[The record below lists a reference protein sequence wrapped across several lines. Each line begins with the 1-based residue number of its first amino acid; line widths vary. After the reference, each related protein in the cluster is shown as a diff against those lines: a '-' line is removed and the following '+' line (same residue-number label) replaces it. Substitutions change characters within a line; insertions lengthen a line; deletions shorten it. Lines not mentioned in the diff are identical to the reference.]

1 MSELQVSYAAP
12 KGRPLGNNFG
22 YFVFKTIV
30 VPLIRLISKKDWKGQ
45 QYIPQSGAFIAASN
59 HLSYLDAFVFADF
72 LFHSGRAP
80 RFLGKAS
87 IFKIPVIGKIILAG
101 GHVPIQRETS
111 NAHHAIDDAKALL
124 ESGHALGLYPEGTL
138 TRDTESWPM
147 VAKTGIARLALLTG
161 APVIPVAQWGSQKII
176 PTYGKK
182 VKLFPR
188 TTLVFRAGP
197 PVDLSQ
203 WAGQA
208 NDPEALI
215 AATAKV
221 MREITNL
228 LEEIRGEKRPQVI
241 FDPRTSDLPRTGN
254 FKKKQKD

>member
-1 MSELQVSYAAP
+1 MSELRVSYAAP

-22 YFVFKTIV
+22 FHIFKALA
-30 VPLIRLISKKDWKGQ
+30 VPLIRAISKRDWKGS
-45 QYIPQSGAFIAASN
+45 QYIPQSGAVIAACN

-87 IFKIPVIGKIILAG
+87 IFKIPVIGRLILAA
-101 GHVPIQRETS
+101 GHVPIERESTT
-111 NAHHAIDDAKALL
+111 AHKAIDHGRALL
-124 ESGHALGLYPEGTL
+124 DSGHALGLYPEGTL
-138 TRDTESWPM
+138 TRDSDGWPM
-147 VAKTGIARLALLTG
+147 VAKTGIARLALQTG
-161 APVIPVAQWGSQKII
+161 APVIPIAQWGSQKII

-182 VKLFPR
+182 IKLFPR
-188 TTLVFRAGP
+188 TRVIFRAGP

-203 WAGQA
+203 WTGKAD
-208 NDPEALI
+208 DPEALI
-215 AATAKV
+215 AATAKI

>member
-22 YFVFKTIV
+22 YFIFKTMA
-30 VPLIRLISKKDWKGQ
+30 VPLIRLISKKDWKGAQ
-45 QYIPQSGAFIAASN
+45 NIPQTGAFIAACN

-87 IFKIPVIGKIILAG
+87 VFKIPVIGKIILAG

-111 NAHHAIDDAKALL
+111 SAHHAIDDARGLL
-124 ESGHALGLYPEGTL
+124 DSGHALGLYPEGTL
-138 TRDTESWPM
+138 TRDTDGWPM
-147 VAKTGIARLALLTG
+147 VAKTGIARLALQTG
-161 APVIPVAQWGSQKII
+161 VPVIPVAQWGSQKII

-182 VKLFPR
+182 IKLFPR
-188 TTLVFRAGP
+188 TKVVFVAGP
-197 PVDLSQ
+197 PVDLSE
-203 WAGQA
+203 WAGKSD
-208 NDPEALI
+208 DPEALI

-228 LEEIRGEKRPQVI
+228 LEQIRGEKRPQVI

-254 FKKKQKD
+254 FKKKSKG

>member
-12 KGRPLGNNFG
+12 KGHPLGNNFG
-22 YFVFKTIV
+22 YFIFKTIV

-45 QYIPQSGAFIAASN
+45 HYIPQSGAFIAASN

-87 IFKIPVIGKIILAG
+87 IFKIPVIGRIIRAG

-161 APVIPVAQWGSQKII
+161 APVIPVAQWGSQEII
-176 PTYGKK
+176 PTYGKR

-188 TTLVFRAGP
+188 TKLIFRAGP

-203 WAGQA
+203 WAGRA

-221 MREITNL
+221 MREITDL

-241 FDPRTSDLPRTGN
+241 FDPRASDLPRTGN

>member
-1 MSELQVSYAAP
+1 MSEMRVSFAPP

-22 YFVFKTIV
+22 FKIFKAIV
-30 VPLIRLISKKDWKGQ
+30 VPLIRLISKKDWKGREN
-45 QYIPQSGAFIAASN
+45 IPQTGAFIATCN
-59 HLSYLDAFVFADF
+59 HLSYLDALVFADF

-87 IFKIPVIGKIILAG
+87 VFKIPVIGRIILAG
-101 GHVPIQRETS
+101 GHLPIERETS
-111 NAHHAIDDAKALL
+111 SAHHAIDDARGLL

-138 TRDTESWPM
+138 TRDLDSWPM
-147 VAKTGIARLALLTG
+147 VAKTGIARLALQTG
-161 APVIPVAQWGSQKII
+161 VPVIPVAQWGSQEVI

-182 VKLFPR
+182 IKLFPR
-188 TTLVFRAGP
+188 SKIIFRAGA

-203 WAGQA
+203 WAGKGD
-208 NDPEALI
+208 DPEALI

-228 LEEIRGEKRPQVI
+228 LEGIRGEKRPQVI

-254 FKKKQKD
+254 FKKKKGH